1 MNLTPGDVVVQKFA
15 PPKKLEVVVGE
26 TVLHKKKK
34 KELPPCDLAPAGLLN

>member
-34 KELPPCDLAPAGLLN
+34 KRTVVAL